1 MAPVVIP
8 VGYHFN
14 QNKTLMISRCSWP
27 GASPLMIAYHD
38 TEWGTSLHDDRK
50 LFEFLILDTFQAGL
64 SWSTILN
71 KRVNFEKA
79 FSGFN
84 PKKIAAYTE
93 NDVARLLRD
102 AGIIRN
108 RLKVRAAI
116 VNAQQFL
123 HISKE
128 YGSFDTYIWQ
138 FTKGKTIDNKL
149 SSHDNGPTRSNES
162 DAMSKQLK
170 KDGFKFVGTTICY
183 AFMQAAGMV
192 NDHTTNCF
200 RYRVITQK

>member
-1 MAPVVIP
+1 M
-8 VGYHFN
+8 
-14 QNKTLMISRCSWP
+14 KTRCVWP
-27 GASPLMIAYHD
+27 GTNPLMVRYHD
-38 TEWGTSLHDDRK
+38 VEWGTPLHDDKR

-71 KRVNFEKA
+71 KRINFGKA
-79 FSGFN
+79 FNGFDA
-84 PKKIAAYTE
+84 KKIAAYTE
-93 NDVARLLRD
+93 TDVARLLND
-102 AGIIRN
+102 VGIIRN

-116 VNAQQFL
+116 TNAQQFL
-123 HISKE
+123 RIKKE
-128 YGSFDTYIWQ
+128 YGSFNTYIWQ
-138 FTKGKTIDNKL
+138 FTKGKTIDNHL
-149 SSHDNGPTRSNES
+149 TTHDGSPTHSDES

-200 RYRVITQK
+200 RYREIML